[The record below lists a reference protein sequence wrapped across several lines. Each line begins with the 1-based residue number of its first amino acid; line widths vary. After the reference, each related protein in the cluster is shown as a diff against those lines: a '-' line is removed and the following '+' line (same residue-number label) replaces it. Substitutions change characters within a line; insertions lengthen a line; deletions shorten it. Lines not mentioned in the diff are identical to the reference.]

1 MKFEKSVKLKCDN
14 QATISIVKDPV
25 HHDRTKHM
33 EIDWHFIENRIE
45 NSEVQLV
52 YNPTKE
58 QLADILT
65 KALLGPN
72 FKELCNKL
80 GMYNM

>member
-14 QATISIVKDPV
+14 QAAISIVKDPV

-33 EIDWHFIENRIE
+33 EIDRHFIEKRIE

-58 QLADILT
+58 QLADPDKGFVRT
-65 KALLGPN
+65 
-72 FKELCNKL
+72 EL
-80 GMYNM
+80 